1 MKVNLQIKQMQ
12 IGLLILNLQGQW
24 IKMISINQTI
34 KLVLVTLLSLHLTSM
49 PFIVNATSEN
59 SVIKVTGNLDKAI
72 ESIVENSDE
81 KDVVTPN
88 LEKKQTIIKTGDLP
102 TTGAETLVWLSVLG
116 SILISIA
123 VLLWFYVKRSKKRSG
138 QL

>member
-1 MKVNLQIKQMQ
+1 
-12 IGLLILNLQGQW
+12 
-24 IKMISINQTI
+24 MISINQTI

-49 PFIVNATSEN
+49 PFIVNASEN

>member
-1 MKVNLQIKQMQ
+1 M
-12 IGLLILNLQGQW
+12 
-24 IKMISINQTI
+24 
-34 KLVLVTLLSLHLTSM
+34 
-49 PFIVNATSEN
+49 
-59 SVIKVTGNLDKAI
+59 
-72 ESIVENSDE
+72 
-81 KDVVTPN
+81 VTPN

-102 TTGAETLVWLSVLG
+102 TTGAETLVWLAVLG

>member
-1 MKVNLQIKQMQ
+1 M
-12 IGLLILNLQGQW
+12 NLQGQW

>member
-1 MKVNLQIKQMQ
+1 
-12 IGLLILNLQGQW
+12 
-24 IKMISINQTI
+24 MISINQTI

-59 SVIKVTGNLDKAI
+59 SVIKVTGNLDKAV

-88 LEKKQTIIKTGDLP
+88 LEKKQTIIKIGDLP
-102 TTGAETLVWLSVLG
+102 TTGAETLVWLAVLG

>member
-1 MKVNLQIKQMQ
+1 
-12 IGLLILNLQGQW
+12 
-24 IKMISINQTI
+24 MISINQTI

-123 VLLWFYVKRSKKRSG
+123 VLLLFYVKRSKKRGG